1 MGTQVTS
8 HPSMWDWDK
17 SGRDPSLRARCVMRV
32 QSGHWLDYDPVALVI
47 LVVGIGAVALL
58 ALSI

>member
-1 MGTQVTS
+1 MGWS
-8 HPSMWDWDK
+8 F
-17 SGRDPSLRARCVMRV
+17 RARCVMSV
-32 QSGHWLDYDPVALVI
+32 QSRHWLDYDPVALVI

>member
-1 MGTQVTS
+1 MKAKAIHPAVKQAGT
-8 HPSMWDWDK
+8 K
-17 SGRDPSLRARCVMRV
+17 NGSGAFLQDEVVMRV
-32 QSGHWLDYDPVALVI
+32 QSSHWLDYDPVALVI

>member
-1 MGTQVTS
+1 
-8 HPSMWDWDK
+8 MWDWDK

>member
-1 MGTQVTS
+1 MVFY
-8 HPSMWDWDK
+8 
-17 SGRDPSLRARCVMRV
+17 RVRCVMRA
-32 QSGHWLDYDPVALVI
+32 QSSHWLDYDPVALVI

>member
-1 MGTQVTS
+1 MDAGYFNLQGEVRRACTQ
-8 HPSMWDWDK
+8 WA
-17 SGRDPSLRARCVMRV
+17 LAR
-32 QSGHWLDYDPVALVI
+32 LDPVALVI